1 MKRNAA
7 YVMILFVIA
16 GAGLFFVYKTVIKL
30 EYKPEVV
37 ETEVAVPVNT
47 AEVKF
52 REFNY
57 EIDAVGTLKARE
69 TCALSPKVSGNVNA
83 VMVDIGDRVEKGQV
97 LVKIDNTKFKL
108 QVKSAVAA
116 MEAARAKVAE
126 ADAGFER
133 ARKDYKRARNLIKEK
148 VIPQSRFDEAEAG
161 FKAAKESLS
170 AANSQYSQ
178 AKAALDTVREH
189 LDDTQI
195 KSLISGVVVDR
206 NVEIGQTI
214 SPGLQVFLIL
224 DQVKLKADVDLSGID
239 FGRVEMGLP
248 AQIKIDAFPGEN
260 FMGKVKVVNPMMDR
274 ATRTFRVRIELPNSS
289 GKLVDGMFARVKLKT
304 GKKRALAVV
313 SDALQRLPGSGTYY
327 VFLIDKGKAV
337 KKVITI
343 GIAGDKYAEV
353 LEGLNAGDIVVTS
366 GAGRL
371 RAGMKVIVQDNI

>member
-7 YVMILFVIA
+7 YILILIIIA
-16 GAGLFFVYKTVIKL
+16 GAGLFFAYKTVIKL

-37 ETEVAVPVNT
+37 ETEDAVPVNT

-69 TCALSPKVSGNVNA
+69 TCTLSPKVSGNVNA
-83 VMVDIGDRVEKGQV
+83 VMADIGDRVKKGQV
-97 LVKIDNTKFKL
+97 LVNIDDTMFKL
-108 QVKSAVAA
+108 QVRRVAA
-116 MEAARAKVAE
+116 SLEAAMANVAE
-126 ADAGFER
+126 AEAGFER
-133 ARKDYKRARNLIKEK
+133 AEKDYKRAKNLIKEK
-148 VIPQSRFDEAEAG
+148 VIPQSRFDDAEAA
-161 FKAAKESLS
+161 FKAAKEGLS
-170 AANSQYSQ
+170 AAKSQHSQ
-178 AKAALDTVREH
+178 AKAALDTAKQH

-195 KSLISGVVVDR
+195 KSLISGVVVER

-224 DQVKLKADVDLSGID
+224 DQTKLKADVDLPGID

-248 AQIKIDAFPGEN
+248 ARIKIDAFPEES
-260 FMGKVKVVNPMMDR
+260 FMGKVKVINPMMDR
-274 ATRTFRVRIELPNSS
+274 TTRTFRVRIELPNSL

-304 GKKRALAVV
+304 GKKRALAVLR
-313 SDALQRLPGSGTYY
+313 DALQRLPGSGTYY
-327 VFLIDKGKAV
+327 VFLIVKGKAV
-337 KKVITI
+337 KRVVAI

-353 LEGLNAGDIVVTS
+353 LEGLNTGDIVVTS

-371 RAGMKVIVQDNI
+371 KAGMKVIVQDY